1 MNENT
6 LLFFVNKSNS
16 SGQKQLSIMDSMH
29 YPQLPP
35 DFLLLAQQLLALLLR
50 THLGAPFNGASFILS
65 ALSQNFFLFL

>member
-50 THLGAPFNGASFILS
+50 THFAHKKTNLLQ
-65 ALSQNFFLFL
+65 LFFFVLVMKFLCV

>member
-1 MNENT
+1 
-6 LLFFVNKSNS
+6 
-16 SGQKQLSIMDSMH
+16 MDSMH

>member
-29 YPQLPP
+29 YPQLSP

-50 THLGAPFNGASFILS
+50 R
-65 ALSQNFFLFL
+65 